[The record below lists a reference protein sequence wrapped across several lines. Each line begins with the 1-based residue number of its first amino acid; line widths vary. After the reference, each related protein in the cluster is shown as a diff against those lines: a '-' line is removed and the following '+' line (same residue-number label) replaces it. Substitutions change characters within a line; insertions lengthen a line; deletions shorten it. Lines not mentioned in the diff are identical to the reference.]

1 MDAGC
6 LKSFMGTKVL
16 YPFRSFGVFV
26 EKLARMAKDRDKDKK
41 QARRIGCTYSNS
53 EFSFRSGQISLF
65 FYLIQ
70 VCA

>member
-1 MDAGC
+1 
-6 LKSFMGTKVL
+6 MGTKVL

-26 EKLARMAKDRDKDKK
+26 EKLARMAKDKK

-53 EFSFRSGQISLF
+53 EFPFRLVEF
-65 FYLIQ
+65 FFFPFLIQ